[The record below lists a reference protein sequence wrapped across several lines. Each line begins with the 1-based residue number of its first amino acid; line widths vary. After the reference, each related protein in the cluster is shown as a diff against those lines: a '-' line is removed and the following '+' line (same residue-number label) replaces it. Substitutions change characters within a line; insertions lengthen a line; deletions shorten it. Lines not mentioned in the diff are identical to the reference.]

1 MRREVPE
8 GGGSTR
14 GARVPTLKRL
24 DDRRSLNVYEM
35 HKRETGEMSG
45 NAPRAVKQA
54 VQKEGQE
61 WRPTGDAT
69 DEPAPQG
76 APGRGRRLGG
86 SGRAEPP
93 KNRRKRSGKNRG
105 EPRSGKNRRRTA
117 RRHKE
122 RAARKWVKTGGQQA

>member
-1 MRREVPE
+1 
-8 GGGSTR
+8 
-14 GARVPTLKRL
+14 
-24 DDRRSLNVYEM
+24 M

-54 VQKEGQE
+54 AQKEGQE

-86 SGRAEPP
+86 SKHEGGGRAEPP

-105 EPRSGKNRRRTA
+105 A
-117 RRHKE
+117 
-122 RAARKWVKTGGQQA
+122 VKTAER

>member
-14 GARVPTLKRL
+14 GARVPTLKRR
-24 DDRRSLNVYEM
+24 DDRRSPNVYERL
-35 HKRETGEMSG
+35 KRETGEMSG

-76 APGRGRRLGG
+76 APGRGRRL
-86 SGRAEPP
+86 R
-93 KNRRKRSGKNRG
+93 
-105 EPRSGKNRRRTA
+105 
-117 RRHKE
+117 
-122 RAARKWVKTGGQQA
+122 GQQAGGRRKSRAPQKNGESGAVKTAER

>member
-1 MRREVPE
+1 MAEEFLVSLKADGERDR
-8 GGGSTR
+8 GSVYL
-14 GARVPTLKRL
+14 GRVEEPYHRL
-24 DDRRSLNVYEM
+24 LP
-35 HKRETGEMSG
+35 
-45 NAPRAVKQA
+45 NAPRVVKQA

-86 SGRAEPP
+86 SKQEGGGRAEPP

-105 EPRSGKNRRRTA
+105 A
-117 RRHKE
+117 
-122 RAARKWVKTGGQQA
+122 VKTAER

>member
-14 GARVPTLKRL
+14 GARVPTLKRR
-24 DDRRSLNVYEM
+24 DDRRSPNLYEM

-45 NAPRAVKQA
+45 NAPRVVKQA

-86 SGRAEPP
+86 SKQEGGGRAEPP
-93 KNRRKRSGKNRG
+93 KKNRRKRSGKNRG
-105 EPRSGKNRRRTA
+105 A
-117 RRHKE
+117 
-122 RAARKWVKTGGQQA
+122 VKTAER